1 MFLFWRTYFRKSYC
15 FYIWEQHIYWNT
27 FQSLTK
33 NLFSCNKTT
42 SFYWSLK
49 HWNCDHHTYIIT
61 PHLAV
66 PPTSKSDPGSKNW
79 FMISLWLFGVD
90 RKSIFWRG
98 GYFVWHIFAMNFWH
112 HDSGPTTE
120 DRAFSSY
127 KPVPAPLP
135 LLLAS
140 FMTKILSMRKSEG
153 KVKMPFVNVQH
164 SSIFRKILNKITM
177 YSHCIYHRLDKRKI
191 YTLTSLNCWLISSL
205 FISSLFLSSIQVA
218 QKRTSHKQKK
228 TRKYLV
234 FSNITFVKTRGS
246 KTPTDVGSTLL

>member
-98 GYFVWHIFAMNFWH
+98 VY
-112 HDSGPTTE
+112 
-120 DRAFSSY
+120 
-127 KPVPAPLP
+127 
-135 LLLAS
+135 
-140 FMTKILSMRKSEG
+140 
-153 KVKMPFVNVQH
+153 
-164 SSIFRKILNKITM
+164 
-177 YSHCIYHRLDKRKI
+177 
-191 YTLTSLNCWLISSL
+191 ISCDT
-205 FISSLFLSSIQVA
+205 FLQWTFDIMIQGQQQRSIQFIQTCA
-218 QKRTSHKQKK
+218 SPPSSCFIHDENFEHEKIRREGQNAICKCT
-228 TRKYLV
+228 T
-234 FSNITFVKTRGS
+234 
-246 KTPTDVGSTLL
+246 

>member
-112 HDSGPTTE
+112 HDSGPTT
-120 DRAFSSY
+120 AFTNL
-127 KPVPAPLP
+127 PLP
-135 LLLAS
+135 PS
-140 FMTKILSMRKSEG
+140 CFIHDENFEHEKIRREG
-153 KVKMPFVNVQH
+153 QNAICNIQH
-164 SSIFRKILNKITM
+164 R
-177 YSHCIYHRLDKRKI
+177 
-191 YTLTSLNCWLISSL
+191 
-205 FISSLFLSSIQVA
+205 
-218 QKRTSHKQKK
+218 
-228 TRKYLV
+228 
-234 FSNITFVKTRGS
+234 NIEQNH
-246 KTPTDVGSTLL
+246 

>member
-1 MFLFWRTYFRKSYC
+1 MFLFWRTILQKKSLL
-15 FYIWEQHIYWNT
+15 FT
-27 FQSLTK
+27 VQSLTK
-33 NLFSCNKTT
+33 NLFPSCNKTT
-42 SFYWSLK
+42 SIFPSFYWSLK
-49 HWNCDHHTYIIT
+49 HRYCDHHTYIIT

-127 KPVPAPLP
+127 KPVPLPL

-140 FMTKILSMRKSEG
+140 FMTKILSMRKSEE

-164 SSIFRKILNKITM
+164 R
-177 YSHCIYHRLDKRKI
+177 
-191 YTLTSLNCWLISSL
+191 
-205 FISSLFLSSIQVA
+205 
-218 QKRTSHKQKK
+218 
-228 TRKYLV
+228 
-234 FSNITFVKTRGS
+234 
-246 KTPTDVGSTLL
+246 

>member
-1 MFLFWRTYFRKSYC
+1 MLQLCPIGLFKRKWFFDFVKSCRRNYVQRIKIKVSIAVCSYFDGHTSEKVIV
-15 FYIWEQHIYWNT
+15 FTFENNIEHIYWNT
-27 FQSLTK
+27 
-33 NLFSCNKTT
+33 FSCNKTT

-120 DRAFSSY
+120 EHSVHTNLCLRLSPFF
-127 KPVPAPLP
+127 
-135 LLLAS
+135 LLHS
-140 FMTKILSMRKSEG
+140 WRKFWAWE
-153 KVKMPFVNVQH
+153 N
-164 SSIFRKILNKITM
+164 
-177 YSHCIYHRLDKRKI
+177 
-191 YTLTSLNCWLISSL
+191 
-205 FISSLFLSSIQVA
+205 
-218 QKRTSHKQKK
+218 QKRRSECH
-228 TRKYLV
+228 L
-234 FSNITFVKTRGS
+234 
-246 KTPTDVGSTLL
+246 

>member
-1 MFLFWRTYFRKSYC
+1 MELKTLKLWPSY
-15 FYIWEQHIYWNT
+15 IYHN
-27 FQSLTK
+27 
-33 NLFSCNKTT
+33 TT
-42 SFYWSLK
+42 SGSSSNFQIGSRVKKLVYDLSMVVRSWQEKHFLK
-49 HWNCDHHTYIIT
+49 RRVFRVTHFCNE
-61 PHLAV
+61 LL
-66 PPTSKSDPGSKNW
+66 TSW
-79 FMISLWLFGVD
+79 F
-90 RKSIFWRG
+90 RANNRG
-98 GYFVWHIFAMNFWH
+98 
-112 HDSGPTTE
+112 
-120 DRAFSSY
+120 AFSSY

-140 FMTKILSMRKSEG
+140 FMTKILSMRKSEE

-205 FISSLFLSSIQVA
+205 FILSLFLSSIQVA

-228 TRKYLV
+228 TRKYFV

>member
-1 MFLFWRTYFRKSYC
+1 MELKTLKLWPSY
-15 FYIWEQHIYWNT
+15 IYHN
-27 FQSLTK
+27 
-33 NLFSCNKTT
+33 TT
-42 SFYWSLK
+42 SGSSSNFQIGSRVKKLVYDLSMVVRSWQEKHFLK
-49 HWNCDHHTYIIT
+49 RRD
-61 PHLAV
+61 
-66 PPTSKSDPGSKNW
+66 
-79 FMISLWLFGVD
+79 
-90 RKSIFWRG
+90 
-98 GYFVWHIFAMNFWH
+98 YFVWHIFAMNFWH

-140 FMTKILSMRKSEG
+140 FMTKILSMRKSEE

-205 FISSLFLSSIQVA
+205 FILSLFFSSIQVA
-218 QKRTSHKQKK
+218 QKRTSHIQKK

-234 FSNITFVKTRGS
+234 FSNITFVKTHGS